1 MLGYLDS
8 RASAHF
14 THREDWLDDVSSTSD
29 SKIVLADNTKIESKS
44 IGSTL
49 IPIQIDNKSDFIKV
63 HNVVY
68 APEISTNLLSVSK
81 IIEKGHTVEF
91 KGSRCE
97 IKSKY
102 GDLLAT
108 AHDRGGI
115 YKLDSAEQSA
125 NITTTSHAP
134 ELWHRRVGHPG
145 NSIAVHFKEAV
156 TGCNSVPATEG
167 TCVPCLQGKHHRSP
181 FPKDSKRDANLLDLI
196 HSDLCG
202 PMENDSLGGSRYFL
216 TLIDDH
222 SKKIHVYF
230 LRHKNEVSK
239 CIKDLQKTS
248 LNGK

>member
-8 RASAHF
+8 CASAHF

-49 IPIQIDNKSDFIKV
+49 IPIQIDNKPDFIKV

-108 AHDRGGI
+108 AHDHGGI

-134 ELWHRRVGHPG
+134 ELWHRRVGHPRKLHCG
-145 NSIAVHFKEAV
+145 PLQGSCYRLQLRSRHR
-156 TGCNSVPATEG
+156 GHLRSVPSRKT
-167 TCVPCLQGKHHRSP
+167 PSKPLPQGW
-181 FPKDSKRDANLLDLI
+181 
-196 HSDLCG
+196 
-202 PMENDSLGGSRYFL
+202 
-216 TLIDDH
+216 
-222 SKKIHVYF
+222 
-230 LRHKNEVSK
+230 
-239 CIKDLQKTS
+239 
-248 LNGK
+248 